1 MRITIF
7 ALVVALTSTRAVA
20 QDYVINV
27 NGMVCEFCSIGVAK
41 KIRGLSFIDREK
53 YDNGV
58 IVDIENQTVT
68 IAVKEDASMG
78 KSALFSAIESG
89 GYNPVAIWK
98 LMPNGERVAQP

>member
-7 ALVVALTSTRAVA
+7 ALFFALTSTRAVA

-27 NGMVCEFCSIGVAK
+27 NRMVCEFCSIGVAK

-98 LMPNGERVAQP
+98 LMPSGERIAQP

>member
-7 ALVVALTSTRAVA
+7 ALVVALISTRAVA

-41 KIRGLSFIDREK
+41 KVGGLSFIDREK

-58 IVDIENQTVT
+58 IVDIENQIVT
-68 IAVKEDASMG
+68 IAVKKDASME
-78 KSALFSAIESG
+78 KSSLFSAIESG

>member
-7 ALVVALTSTRAVA
+7 ALFVALTSTRAVA

-27 NGMVCEFCSIGVAK
+27 NGMVCEFCALGVAK
-41 KIRGLSFIDREK
+41 KVGGLSFIDREK

-98 LMPNGERVAQP
+98 LMPSGERIAQP

>member
-1 MRITIF
+1 MRTTIF
-7 ALVVALTSTRAVA
+7 ALFVALTSTLVAA

-41 KIRGLSFIDREK
+41 KIGGLPFIDQEK

-58 IVDIENQTVT
+58 IVDIENQIVT
-68 IAVKEDASMG
+68 IAVKEDVSVE

-98 LMPNGERVAQP
+98 LMPNGERIAQP

>member
-41 KIRGLSFIDREK
+41 KVGGLSFIDQEK

-58 IVDIENQTVT
+58 IVDIENQIVT
-68 IAVKEDASMG
+68 IAVKKYASME
-78 KSALFSAIESG
+78 KSSLFSAIESG